1 MAPIIRQALTV
12 ALLLLFS
19 SENVALATVFSDE
32 SGAPSNRHA
41 FVQQDLHS
49 AFGLLAEENEERV
62 LKDGVSIPLERNV
75 FHPHLFEMV
84 EVNKIADNR
93 LNPPAPRS
101 LPIYT
106 FHCTL
111 II

>member
-1 MAPIIRQALTV
+1 MARIIRQTLTA

-32 SGAPSNRHA
+32 SGAVNHRHTL
-41 FVQQDLHS
+41 VQQEVHS
-49 AFGLLAEENEERV
+49 AFGLLAEENEERD
-62 LKDGVSIPLERNV
+62 LKDNVMIPLERDV
-75 FHPHLFEMV
+75 LHPHLFPMV

-93 LNPPAPRS
+93 LNPPALRS